1 MAKQTEIT
9 TEANEILAIPPKYE
23 IVGLTPL
30 KNGTMPIKYKGREI
44 DLAKAS
50 QEALAELYKAKLPYV
65 TTV

>member
-9 TEANEILAIPPKYE
+9 TTPSESVVAKEYKVI
-23 IVGLTPL
+23 GLIAL
-30 KNGTMPIKYKGREI
+30 KNGTMPIKYRGREI

-50 QEALAELYKAKLPYV
+50 QEALGELYEAKLPYV